1 MIKKR
6 VYISVNPI
14 LFILLVIDNPP
25 YRSVSKLTSPFVL
38 LSWSFPYFR
47 LPAHCQFSTLAAWAS
62 LPNAAI
68 LYSKNYALW
77 TSRPYA
83 YGSKRW
89 PFFSVNKSIVHR
101 RSSMSSSSCYAMCVL
116 TLVVLACSIPVK
128 CQTPKLLG
136 TITLLYSILEMGF
149 VITSFQMKDT
159 PVVARCQLPFVLLKL
174 RATEAASCQLR
185 MLWSLHLRHT
195 CIYIRSLT
203 YIT

>member
-1 MIKKR
+1 MSI
-6 VYISVNPI
+6 YQSTQSSLYYLWSIIP
-14 LFILLVIDNPP
+14 LIDPFLNWLPP
-25 YRSVSKLTSPFVL
+25 LCFYRED
-38 LSWSFPYFR
+38 FPYFR
-47 LPAHCQFSTLAAWAS
+47 LLAHCQFPTLTAWAS

-136 TITLLYSILEMGF
+136 TITLLYFGNGIRDHLFPNEGRTCGRQ
-149 VITSFQMKDT
+149 VPT
-159 PVVARCQLPFVLLKL
+159 PICP
-174 RATEAASCQLR
+174 S
-185 MLWSLHLRHT
+185 
-195 CIYIRSLT
+195 
-203 YIT
+203 